1 VKQKVNRLNICT
13 DLAEPDEV
21 DENLFK
27 LIVTD
32 DEPWM
37 YMHNDETKKQF
48 SQWKSKSSPR
58 PKKCDQEDQG

>member
-1 VKQKVNRLNICT
+1 MKQKVNRLNICI

-32 DEPWM
+32 GEAWI
-37 YMHNDETKKQF
+37 YMQNVETKKQS
-48 SQWKSKSSPR
+48 SQWKPTSSPR
-58 PKKCDQEDQG
+58 PKKCDQEDQR

>member
-13 DLAEPDEV
+13 DLAESDEV

-32 DEPWM
+32 DEAWI
-37 YMHNDETKKQF
+37 YMHNAETKKQS
-48 SQWKSKSSPR
+48 SQWKPKSSPR
-58 PKKCDQEDQG
+58 PKKCDQEDQS